1 MEGSILKKTGVAVI
15 KGELFSILINTIG
28 LILLALLMTYS
39 AIADTAIPILVI
51 AINTISIFIG
61 TSIATIKLQKN
72 GILNGILI
80 GIIYIVIYFII
91 PLVTGNINTLNPR
104 LILLVILGIIAGAV
118 GGIIG
123 INFHKNN

>member
-1 MEGSILKKTGVAVI
+1 MEGSILKRTGLAVI

-28 LILLALLMTYS
+28 LILLAILMTYS
-39 AIADTAIPILVI
+39 TIAETAIPILVI

-61 TSIATIKLQKN
+61 TSIATINLQKN
-72 GILNGILI
+72 GILNGVLI

-91 PLVTGNINTLNPR
+91 SLVTGNINTLNPK
-104 LILLVILGIIAGAV
+104 LILLVTLGIIAGAI

-123 INFHKNN
+123 INLHKK